1 MEGDTLGC
9 RLHGRNGGLMRKAGG
24 SNHETDY
31 HLGPVIY
38 LL

>member
-9 RLHGRNGGLMRKAGG
+9 SLCGRNGGLVGKAGG
-24 SNHETDY
+24 VNHETDY